1 MERLHPDVVGGLQG
15 RGAENGERLRFH
27 AEHQDRPRFAQCS
40 NRFRTLR
47 HGQIKNDD
55 ITAPHGFRR
64 KTPVT
69 GNLMLKP
76 FQRSDVRTSAKSRG
90 SSLKILMSSLHLY
103 TSYPLK

>member
-27 AEHQDRPRFAQCS
+27 AEHQDRPRLAQCS

-69 GNLMLKP
+69 RNLMLKP
-76 FQRSDVRTSAKSRG
+76 FQRSDVPYVCQKQR
-90 SSLKILMSSLHLY
+90 ILAENPDVELTPVHVLS
-103 TSYPLK
+103 P

>member
-69 GNLMLKP
+69 GNLM
-76 FQRSDVRTSAKSRG
+76 RSSGAMFRTSAKSRG